1 METVLTI
8 ALVAVALIGQVGVFV
23 LYDGKVQEAARK
35 DPVD

>member
-23 LYDGKVQEAARK
+23 LYDGQVQEAARK
-35 DPVD
+35 EHTD